1 MVLRRRA
8 WLSHEGWYYVAV
20 LAFIVGG
27 AVLRSVNLLVVL
39 AGMMIAPLLLNWR
52 VVMAALRGIEVRR
65 KTPPQICAGDPLT
78 IELSVTN
85 HRRWLGS
92 WLLVL
97 EDRLQPKAGLRRGE
111 RATVARALIPQLP
124 PGQTVTAT
132 YRLNVP
138 RRGLY
143 RLGPLRISTRFP
155 LGLVRATLTLPIED
169 TLVVAPRLGVL
180 SEEWSQIV
188 EADVAGD
195 DTPHAQRGI
204 DEGDYY
210 SLRPFRS
217 GDARRWIHWRTTAK
231 LNVPIVRQFE
241 RQRSFDVAMLID
253 PWLPEK
259 PTDDDR
265 GRLEFALSLA
275 ATAIADLCGEGKGE
289 LTIVVATPVPQ
300 VWSGPTSHAYCREVF
315 GHLAALEGQP
325 ASDVPAAI
333 FEARREFALGGRLLV
348 ISTRSLEAA
357 GQTSG
362 GDVDNVCWIDVTDP
376 ELAALFSLP

>member
-39 AGMMIAPLLLNWR
+39 AGMMIAPLLFNWR

-65 KTPPQICAGDPLT
+65 KSPLQICAGDPLT

-85 HRRWLGS
+85 HRRWLAS

-97 EDRLQPKAGLRRGE
+97 EDKLQAKPRLRRGE
-111 RATVARALIPQLP
+111 RPTVARAVIAQVA
-124 PGQTVTAT
+124 PGQTVAAT
-132 YRLNVP
+132 YRLNIP

-143 RLGPLRISTRFP
+143 RLGPLRVSTRFP

-180 SEEWSQIV
+180 SEKWSQIL
-188 EADVAGD
+188 EADAAGD
-195 DTPHAQRGI
+195 DSAHAQRGI

-241 RQRSFDVAMLID
+241 QQRSFDVAMLID
-253 PWLPEK
+253 PWLPES

-265 GRLEFALSLA
+265 GRLEFALSLV
-275 ATAIADLCGEGKGE
+275 ATAVANLCGQGQSR
-289 LTIVVATPVPQ
+289 LTIVVATPEPQ
-300 VWSGPTSHAYCREVF
+300 IWSGPTSHAFCREVF
-315 GHLAALEGQP
+315 SHLAALDGQP
-325 ASDVPAAI
+325 GSDVSAAVR
-333 FEARREFALGGRLLV
+333 EVRRELSFGAKILV
-348 ISTRSLEAA
+348 ISTRKLETTGEGTEAF
-357 GQTSG
+357 G
-362 GDVDNVCWIDVTDP
+362 NVRWIDVADP
-376 ELAALFSLP
+376 ELRTVFSLP